1 MKGWVGLVGW
11 PIADGLPT
19 QVVTHQLQVERR
31 TAKAQRPKTDVLP
44 LDHTT
49 KSILVCENTKMESIK
64 FDKKFQLK
72 YIDQPR
78 RVWRSFWSKVFHTWH
93 GRSLSVCHSSEPF
106 NNGSTG
112 WAQGTMYCHFQF
124 QYSHTFHQSIS
135 TYLAKCEEVILHT
148 RCRQFLHTRCGL
160 SVYQSVIIHNQVAFS
175 ALTLLV
181 ERQEGHL
188 ACKKM
193 GGWWRWALVSL
204 DRAAPSRMVGVSAS
218 VNFPLHHSLFWH
230 WLTRVVPEKGP

>member
-49 KSILVCENTKMESIK
+49 KSILVCENSKMESIK

-124 QYSHTFHQSIS
+124 QYSHTFHPS
-135 TYLAKCEEVILHT
+135 LAYRRH
-148 RCRQFLHTRCGL
+148 L
-160 SVYQSVIIHNQVAFS
+160 SVFIEKK
-175 ALTLLV
+175 LLNCGDV
-181 ERQEGHL
+181 RRTSPQFRSFF
-188 ACKKM
+188 
-193 GGWWRWALVSL
+193 RWK
-204 DRAAPSRMVGVSAS
+204 
-218 VNFPLHHSLFWH
+218 H
-230 WLTRVVPEKGP
+230 